1 MAKYKFLNN
10 VKTGVVE
17 RVEITGDELKEL
29 EAREAAWDSKANKLK
44 EIKFNR
50 LLKLQA
56 TDWYSNSDV
65 TMPDYIK
72 TWRQSLRDIPA
83 NFTTES
89 QYDELLVVDTDK
101 ESSTFGQLTHSIW
114 TQPTE

>member
-29 EAREAAWDSKANKLK
+29 EARETAWDSKANKLK

-50 LLKLQA
+50 LQKLQA
-56 TDWYSNSDV
+56 Y
-65 TMPDYIK
+65 
-72 TWRQSLRDIPA
+72 
-83 NFTTES
+83 
-89 QYDELLVVDTDK
+89 
-101 ESSTFGQLTHSIW
+101 
-114 TQPTE
+114 

>member
-1 MAKYKFLNN
+1 MARYKTTINIE
-10 VKTGVVE
+10 TGVTE
-17 RVEITGDELKEL
+17 RVEITGSELTEL
-29 EAREAAWDSKANKLK
+29 ETREATWDSKANKLK

-50 LLKLQA
+50 LQKLQE

-72 TWRQSLRDIPA
+72 TWRQSLRDIPS

-101 ESSTFGQLTHSIW
+101 TSKTFGQLTHSIW
-114 TQPTE
+114 KQPTE

>member
-1 MAKYKFLNN
+1 MTKYKFLNN

-17 RVEITGDELKEL
+17 KVEITGDELTEL
-29 EAREAAWDSKANKLK
+29 EARESSWDSKANKLK

-50 LLKLQA
+50 LQKLQE

-83 NFTTES
+83 NFTSES

-101 ESSTFGQLTHSIW
+101 KSSTFGQLTHTIW
-114 TQPTE
+114 MHPTE